1 MEKTRGNGYKLYQKR
16 FCPDI
21 RKCFVVVVC
30 LFFYSEVDHW
40 NNVSGDMVKFP
51 LLEVFKMQLER
62 LLDNLIS
69 ASFWTRSSFEITSN
83 MGYFMIL

>member
-1 MEKTRGNGYKLYQKR
+1 MKKTRGNGYKLYQKR
-16 FCPDI
+16 FCLDI
-21 RKCFVVVVC
+21 RKCFIVFAC

-40 NNVSGDMVKFP
+40 NSVSGDVVKFP

-69 ASFWTRSSFEITSN
+69 ASFWTRSSFEITSK